1 MMNFDAD
8 AVALWIDGF
17 FALAAV
23 SGLLAITAL
32 VALMVNSRSVGT
44 RTVSR
49 FPVLENSPA
58 TSSATNR
65 AA

>member
-1 MMNFDAD
+1 MNFDSD
-8 AVALWIDGF
+8 AVAVWINGF

-23 SGLLAITAL
+23 SGLLVIAAL
-32 VALMVNSRSVGT
+32 VALMLSSRSVGT

-49 FPVLENSPA
+49 LPVLETSPA
-58 TSSATNR
+58 GSSVTNR